1 MGYSFLIRF
10 DVGCIPCLLYPASG
24 GTIDWALGVAGIPYS
39 MAMEL
44 RDTRGWALP
53 PELIIPSGE
62 ETWAFHQTV
71 AREIIKEFGVQI

>member
-1 MGYSFLIRF
+1 MYSF

-24 GTIDWALGVAGIPYS
+24 GTIDWVLGIAGIPYS

-44 RDTRGWALP
+44 RGEPGGWALP
-53 PELIIPSGE
+53 SEYIIPSGE

-71 AREIIKEFGVQI
+71 AREIINQFGREPGHK